1 MRQGGRKSE
10 EVHTDGGTPVARG
23 VQSPGASERQ
33 CQAASESPTNGE
45 EAGIF
50 ILQFPSVIDEGGPG
64 KCTLSGTSSQQK
76 LPANMRTVLRGPL
89 GWAEGIQAGHS
100 WLLQLGISL
109 S

>member
-10 EVHTDGGTPVARG
+10 EVHTDGGTPVAWG
-23 VQSPGASERQ
+23 IPSPGASERQ

-50 ILQFPSVIDEGGPG
+50 ILQFPSVIGEGSPG
-64 KCTLSGTSSQQK
+64 ECRLSGTSSQQK
-76 LPANMRTVLRGPL
+76 LPANVRTVLRGPL
-89 GWAEGIQAGHS
+89 AWAEGIQAGRS